1 MKNIFASKK
10 KAQVPKKASM
20 ERFYA
25 FSYKAFGKRF
35 DDQPNSELADKLRR
49 ANVGLTPGMYK
60 ATILMSVVL
69 LTGTTLIFSL
79 LVFLLIL
86 ELPNWELFTLVL
98 VGIAA
103 LVGYLY
109 LPMTLNNRIT
119 NRKIKIDQE
128 LAFSL
133 SELSILA
140 STGLSPIEVMRRM
153 SQRCKNEAMLAEYKK
168 IVYKIDIEG
177 KDIISALGETA
188 RETPSTRLRE
198 SLWDLANMIHQGG
211 NLDEY
216 LRKKADEVLSLKRTL
231 QKEFVDRLMG
241 LSEVFVSLVLVGVL
255 FIGIAA
261 FLLQATGTTA
271 GSIDGGTLLLLL
283 AFLIVPLSAFAF
295 IMIISTAYSKTE

>member
-1 MKNIFASKK
+1 
-10 KAQVPKKASM
+10 
-20 ERFYA
+20 
-25 FSYKAFGKRF
+25 
-35 DDQPNSELADKLRR
+35 
-49 ANVGLTPGMYK
+49 
-60 ATILMSVVL
+60 
-69 LTGTTLIFSL
+69 
-79 LVFLLIL
+79 
-86 ELPNWELFTLVL
+86 
-98 VGIAA
+98 
-103 LVGYLY
+103 
-109 LPMTLNNRIT
+109 MTLNNRIT
-119 NRKIKIDQE
+119 NRRVKIDQE

-153 SQRCKNEAMLAEYKK
+153 SQRCQDEAMLAEYKK

-177 KDIISALGETA
+177 KDIISSLGETA
-188 RETPSTRLRE
+188 RETPSSRLRE

-271 GSIDGGTLLLLL
+271 GAIDGGTLLLLL
-283 AFLIVPLSAFAF
+283 AFLIVPVSAFAF
-295 IMIISTAYSKTE
+295 IMIISSAYSKTE